1 MPPSPPKAGSPSA
14 MEAFHATFQGAL
26 NDEFEALVRDLRA
39 AAGAV
44 ADAADS
50 SGASVD
56 PDAWLSKRALV
67 GELVARWTFLIA
79 TYRAHVAA
87 EDEVVLPAV
96 AARVSNVAH
105 AYELEHE
112 AEDELFES
120 ITAALDDAN
129 RSVETLCATSTTS
142 GEPSSEHVG
151 ARERLR
157 AAVQRAARIAH
168 ATKTVLQQHLAKEA
182 AHLVPLLND
191 NFTQEEQADLVER
204 FIASVPSGWVGPVL
218 ERGPTRGE
226 RGPLRTLL
234 ASWLARNRG
243 GGKANET
250 ASGEAEKTDLAGVSK
265 RAATAKRAARSKTN
279 DRSSR
284 GKPLNVKH
292 GDDDTTTTETDLTTK
307 KKSPIDHIFQFH
319 AAWRSE
325 LLTLEADVLALP
337 PPEKPSARVD
347 ALRGLEG
354 RFVFFWGVYR
364 AHSRSEDELVFPA
377 LEDKDELHNVSHSY
391 TLDHEHEAELF
402 VDLDACLR
410 DLRVAAGIGDAE
422 DARTS
427 ALVSPLNA
435 AEPRVSKAAV
445 NDVERRLQAACAAVR
460 VCLETHVAREEA
472 ELWPLFEKHFSETEQ
487 RRLVGLIIG
496 RTGAEVLQSMLSWQR
511 KALSENEKAA
521 MIGRLRDASK
531 NTRFASWLDTWWSG
545 EDRAEG
551 REKEGAGS
559 DFGAEG
565 EPEEKRGA
573 LDDERTSAAAK
584 ADAAMEGLKHVQ
596 EYLKDRQQSSQKTSA
611 SSAAKAA
618 AAAAAAAAAV
628 DKTGYTPSWD
638 DMFRMNRQQ
647 LEASARTLSRD
658 DSLAPERKAYL
669 MQHLLAARWICAQQR
684 NKKNKEDGRAAA
696 ERDGGEVGDRDRDP
710 DPRASFGG
718 DGVSGKR
725 ARDGANDET
734 RVSDG
739 SELPFRKGKSAR
751 VSGKTEKNVLPG
763 PFDSTVVQPGSAAEA
778 LALAGTDAVASFR
791 PERFTNPEAGPQDV
805 VLCEPIPEFPSKELG
820 CKHYSRGAR
829 LVAACCGAAHV
840 CRFCHDEAEDHTIDR
855 FATKEM
861 VCMRCGERQ
870 PSSATCRG
878 CGVAPAKYFCSVC
891 NFWDDAEDAYHC
903 PFCNVCRR
911 GKGLGK
917 DFFHCM
923 QCNSCVSL
931 TMGPHDCGR
940 GGKSGDDGE
949 GGVSA
954 MESDCPVCKDFL
966 WNSDTPVKAM
976 PCGHMMHTRC
986 FEAYTKHY
994 YTCPLCRKSLGDFSA
1009 YFRMLDAILAE
1020 EREANEKA
1028 ARNDGNDGGLKTTQ
1042 RVACNDCGEET
1053 VAPFHFVYH
1062 ACAACRSYNTRVLG
1076 GPETTNEKDAE
1087 EKKESVSR

>member
-1 MPPSPPKAGSPSA
+1 MDDAFCFAAFELSWQIKFIAGRGAPMPTPKKPRASAGSPSA

-39 AAGAV
+39 AAGTV
-44 ADAADS
+44 ADSTDS
-50 SGASVD
+50 SD
-56 PDAWLSKRALV
+56 PKSHRVMV

-87 EDEVVLPAV
+87 EDEVLLPAV

-120 ITAALDDAN
+120 ITTALDDAN
-129 RSVETLCATSTTS
+129 RSVELLVASATTS
-142 GEPSSEHVG
+142 DQPSTEYTA
-151 ARERLR
+151 AREKLR
-157 AAVQRAARIAH
+157 TAVQRAARIAH
-168 ATKTVLQQHLAKEA
+168 ATKTVLHQHLAKEA

-191 NFTQEEQADLVER
+191 NFTNDEQSDLVKR
-204 FIASVPSGWVGPVL
+204 FIQSVPAGWVGPVL
-218 ERGPTRGE
+218 EKGPTTGE

-234 ASWLARNRG
+234 ASWLEKSSSNTQSSSYEQTDTDTRRPT
-243 GGKANET
+243 KRHKSNEKI
-250 ASGEAEKTDLAGVSK
+250 SEKEIG
-265 RAATAKRAARSKTN
+265 
-279 DRSSR
+279 
-284 GKPLNVKH
+284 
-292 GDDDTTTTETDLTTK
+292 
-307 KKSPIDHIFQFH
+307 PIDHIFQFH
-319 AAWRSE
+319 AALRKE
-325 LLTLEADVLALP
+325 LITLEADVLALP
-337 PPEKPSARVD
+337 PIEETSNRAD
-347 ALRGLEG
+347 ALRELEG

-410 DLRVAAGIGDAE
+410 DLRVAAGIGTTEDAE
-422 DARTS
+422 ASSLEFGDQKNS
-427 ALVSPLNA
+427 DKIVS
-435 AEPRVSKAAV
+435 
-445 NDVERRLQAACAAVR
+445 DIERKLQASCAAVR
-460 VCLETHVAREEA
+460 ICLETHVAREEA
-472 ELWPLFEKHFSETEQ
+472 ELWPLFEKHFTNFEQ

-511 KALSENEKAA
+511 KALTETEKSQ
-521 MIGRLRDASK
+521 MIGGLRDASK

-545 EDRAEG
+545 EEKGDNGCKEG
-551 REKEGAGS
+551 TGEKEARVDSKQSVDSKQTGTGTDTAATGT
-559 DFGAEG
+559 AR
-565 EPEEKRGA
+565 EPP
-573 LDDERTSAAAK
+573 TSSPST
-584 ADAAMEGLKHVQ
+584 DPNIEGLRHVQ
-596 EYLKDRQQSSQKTSA
+596 EYLSDRQLSSMKTSA

-647 LEASARTLSRD
+647 LEESARQLSRD

-684 NKKNKEDGRAAA
+684 TKKAKEDGT
-696 ERDGGEVGDRDRDP
+696 EGGEGDDELNDP
-710 DPRASFGG
+710 KASKTP
-718 DGVSGKR
+718 S
-725 ARDGANDET
+725 
-734 RVSDG
+734 
-739 SELPFRKGKSAR
+739 SEVTSIGTTASAL
-751 VSGKTEKNVLPG
+751 K
-763 PFDSTVVQPGSAAEA
+763 
-778 LALAGTDAVASFR
+778 LAGAKKAASYRLSAEDA
-791 PERFTNPEAGPQDV
+791 DLI
-805 VLCEPIPEFPSKELG
+805 LCQPAEDNSKSQQLG

-855 FATKEM
+855 YATKEM
-861 VCMRCGERQ
+861 VCMHCSTRQ
-870 PSSATCRG
+870 LSAADCVK
-878 CGVAPAKYFCSVC
+878 CEKPMAKYFCSVC
-891 NFWDDAEDAYHC
+891 VFWDDAEDAYHC

-931 TMGPHDCGR
+931 TMGPHDCSAGQ
-940 GGKSGDDGE
+940 KKEGE
-949 GGVSA
+949 DPSLGA

-1020 EREANEKA
+1020 EKDDNEETK
-1028 ARNDGNDGGLKTTQ
+1028 DGVSKQSQPKTTQ
-1042 RVACNDCGEET
+1042 NVSCNDCGET
-1053 VAPFHFVYH
+1053 TTAPFHFVYH
-1062 ACAACRSYNTRVLG
+1062 KCTACHSYNTRVLG
-1076 GPETTNEKDAE
+1076 GPNTTT
-1087 EKKESVSR
+1087 ES

>member
-14 MEAFHATFQGAL
+14 MEAFHASFQGAL

-50 SGASVD
+50 SGANVD

-120 ITAALDDAN
+120 ITAALDEAN
-129 RSVETLCATSTTS
+129 RSGETLCATATAS
-142 GEPSSEHVG
+142 GEPSSEHVR

-204 FIASVPSGWVGPVL
+204 FIASVPLGWVGPVL

-243 GGKANET
+243 GGKMPEG
-250 ASGEAEKTDLAGVSK
+250 ASLTGTHLAGGTKQFGQKIVAPAR
-265 RAATAKRAARSKTN
+265 RARTKTIPSRDVRGAN
-279 DRSSR
+279 DDETE
-284 GKPLNVKH
+284 PVKK
-292 GDDDTTTTETDLTTK
+292 L
-307 KKSPIDHIFQFH
+307 SPIDHIFQFH
-319 AAWRSE
+319 AALRRE
-325 LLTLEADVLALP
+325 LLALEADVLALP
-337 PPEKPSARVD
+337 PPESPSLRLD

-377 LEDKDELHNVSHSY
+377 LEDKEDLHNVSHSY

-422 DARTS
+422 DAEKS
-427 ALVSPLNA
+427 ALVSSSGAKPI
-435 AEPRVSKAAV
+435 EKAAV
-445 NDVERRLQAACAAVR
+445 SDVERRLQAACAAVR

-511 KALSENEKAA
+511 KALTENEKAA
-521 MIGRLRDASK
+521 MIGGLRDASK

-545 EDRAEG
+545 EDEVEERK
-551 REKEGAGS
+551 KESAADGTGA
-559 DFGAEG
+559 AANQK
-565 EPEEKRGA
+565 EEKRPVP
-573 LDDERTSAAAK
+573 DDHGEGAAK

-647 LEASARTLSRD
+647 LEAAARTLSRD

-684 NKKNKEDGRAAA
+684 NKKRQEESRGESPAELVRDETASPAGDAAA
-696 ERDGGEVGDRDRDP
+696 AAATGSDLPPPKKVKASRENLADRSGRL
-710 DPRASFGG
+710 
-718 DGVSGKR
+718 VSR
-725 ARDGANDET
+725 
-734 RVSDG
+734 
-739 SELPFRKGKSAR
+739 
-751 VSGKTEKNVLPG
+751 
-763 PFDSTVVQPGSAAEA
+763 STIEA
-778 LALAGTDAVASFR
+778 LSLAGTKSVASFR
-791 PERFTNPEAGPQDV
+791 PNVETTAGAEDRDGDV
-805 VLCEPIPEFPSKELG
+805 VLCQPVGRGPFVKQLG
-820 CKHYSRGAR
+820 CKHYSRAAR

-870 PSSATCRG
+870 PAAAICRA

-891 NFWDDAEDAYHC
+891 NFWDDSEDVYHC

-940 GGKSGDDGE
+940 AESEPFGA
-949 GGVSA
+949 VSS

-976 PCGHMMHTRC
+976 PCGHMMHTHC

-1020 EREANEKA
+1020 ERERNGDDAGEKA
-1028 ARNDGNDGGLKTTQ
+1028 SGLKTTQ
-1042 RVACNDCGEET
+1042 RVACNDCGEES

-1076 GPETTNEKDAE
+1076 GPETIPAE
-1087 EKKESVSR
+1087 AAETKNS